1 MDFKDKIYIAGH
13 KGLVGSAILR
23 KLENRGFKN
32 ILVRTHDELD
42 LTNQNQVKEFFEVEK
57 PDYVIMTNRVNW
69 SVTNSQNGETC
80 FKSYKG
86 KTISTVS
93 RYGLILSKINKF

>member
-1 MDFKDKIYIAGH
+1 MISKSKFLNSKDTRITFCGIEKKNLKHYL
-13 KGLVGSAILR
+13 KKYKFSKVLV
-23 KLENRGFKN
+23 
-32 ILVRTHDELD
+32 VRPD
-42 LTNQNQVKEFFEVEK
+42 EK